1 MKRILIVANTY
12 YQVIMAVQLKNTLFV
27 NDSVVL
33 LISDHSKNTKSISGK
48 LDNIGVFESVKFIE
62 SLDVLKKRTICD
74 KVRDYFQIS
83 FMKNNR
89 YKYYL
94 DGIENEIYDEI
105 LCYNY
110 GIDIYGLFSYL
121 SYYNNNLRVSFYE
134 ESILSY
140 NFSLDKLNKN
150 MSFISKIRKV
160 LKKLDIMNRMSSFY
174 CFYPDLYRGMLDAIE
189 VPNISKKG
197 RTSEILRT
205 IFELDNNKYKEKYI
219 FFTSVYDFEGGNPI
233 KEYELCEGIAELVGK
248 ENLIIKIHPRDR
260 RSIYEDNGFKVD
272 RNSTVPWEAI
282 QLSGDFENNVFLTA
296 TSSSALAGSL
306 MSEEPIE
313 TYYLYNCCDIAGNSS
328 AIKTVKDIESLLTTE
343 TMRDTL
349 RSITIV
355 KEISDIR

>member
-12 YQVIMAVQLKNTLFV
+12 YQVIMAIQLKNTLFI

-33 LISDHSKNTKSISGK
+33 LISDHSKNTKNIAGK
-48 LDNIGVFESVKFIE
+48 LDDVGAFECVKFIE

-83 FMKNNR
+83 IMKNNR

-94 DGIENEIYDEI
+94 DGIDNKNYDEI

-110 GIDIYGLFSYL
+110 GIDIYGLFAYL
-121 SYYNNNLRVSFYE
+121 SSFNKNLCVSFYE

-140 NFSLDKLNKN
+140 NFSLGELNKN
-150 MSFISKIRKV
+150 MRFISKIRKV
-160 LKKLDIMNRMSSFY
+160 FKKLDIMNRMSSFY
-174 CFYPDLYRGMLDAIE
+174 CFYPMLYKGMLDAVA

-197 RTSEILRT
+197 KTSEILRT
-205 IFELDNNKYKEKYI
+205 IFELDNYIYKEKYI

-233 KEYELCEGIAELVGK
+233 KEYELCEGIAKLVGK
-248 ENLIIKIHPRDR
+248 ENLLIKIHPRDR
-260 RSIYEDNGFKVD
+260 RNIYEDNGFKVD
-272 RNSTVPWEAI
+272 RNSAVPWEAI
-282 QLSGDFENNVFLTA
+282 QLSGDFADNVFLTA

-313 TYYLYNCCDIAGNSS
+313 TYYMYNCCDITGNSS

-349 RSITIV
+349 KSITIV
-355 KEISDIR
+355 KEISDII